1 MRLKEITAFGDTERK
16 WIDLDAPQK
25 SPSELRDAVRRIR
38 DGGWIQTGLRP
49 AVLAARPAA

>member
-1 MRLKEITAFGDTERK
+1 MRLEEITAFGDTERK